1 MTAGDYKRYSET
13 SRLITNDQN
22 SSFEILLQNNK
33 DITVHQIKLQILMT
47 EIFKIVKGKAPAIMK
62 NFTGKT
68 FLILEISKL

>member
-1 MTAGDYKRYSET
+1 
-13 SRLITNDQN
+13 
-22 SSFEILLQNNK
+22 
-33 DITVHQIKLQILMT
+33 MT